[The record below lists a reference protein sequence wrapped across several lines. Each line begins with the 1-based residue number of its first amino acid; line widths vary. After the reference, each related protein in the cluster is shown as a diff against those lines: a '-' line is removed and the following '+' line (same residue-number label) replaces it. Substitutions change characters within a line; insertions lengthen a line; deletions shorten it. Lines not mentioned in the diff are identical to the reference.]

1 MKRFS
6 RQRWWGFL
14 LLGLASIT
22 VLAAHMRWSAKL
34 PKYAFIS
41 GWALL
46 AMMTFLALYNGRK
59 KIPFL
64 PAGRSEAWLQLHIY
78 GGYFTVLLF
87 AVHVNFRVPDGWF
100 ESILTGLFAPLRH
113 RDGERI
119 CWIIFE
125 PRAAEATQHT
135 RRRSDF

>member
-22 VLAAHMRWSAKL
+22 VLAAHMRWSATL

-46 AMMTFLALYNGRK
+46 PVMTLRALYSGRK
-59 KIPFL
+59 KIPFVR
-64 PAGRSEAWLQLHIY
+64 AGRWEAWLQLHIY
-78 GGYFTVLLF
+78 SGDFSGLRF
-87 AVHVNFRVPDGWF
+87 AVHVNFRIPEGWF
-100 ESILTGLFAPLRH
+100 ESILTGLFA
-113 RDGERI
+113 
-119 CWIIFE
+119 
-125 PRAAEATQHT
+125 
-135 RRRSDF
+135 